1 MCSLLQSTRNTRAL
15 PTGTLR
21 YIRSDAPVRL
31 TEKEIKWLLEHQI
44 TTIVDL
50 RSDEERRR
58 KPCSLEKKDGFRY
71 VPLPVTG
78 GDAVPTSREH
88 LYILYRQM
96 VDGQMKRILDTILN
110 AKTNVMY
117 FCTAGKDRTGVV
129 SALLL
134 KRLGFSDQVVI
145 DDYMESKDNL
155 MDLLTAY
162 ASAHPEVDMEVLVP
176 HRENMKQLLKGL
188 SERDAFA
195 QSRGELCMEK
205 AATPFWEEAYRK
217 ADGRAFSVQPNRT
230 LQEFEHLLQKQSNI
244 LEAGCGEGQN
254 VLYLAKQGYRNI
266 DAFDLSEAGIAKL
279 KRLCKMNGV
288 HVNAFVQDLRS
299 YCFPKKYDLILSFA
313 TLCFVEKHEW
323 KRFIRQAKENT
334 NVGGIHIMH
343 LLTDAVPASADI
355 APFAVGLAHDGE
367 LKELYDDWEILQ
379 FQSYVFEDE
388 HPNVPKH
395 LHAVN
400 KIVARRVWE

>member
-1 MCSLLQSTRNTRAL
+1 MRSLLQSTRNTRAL
-15 PTGTLR
+15 PTDTLR

-31 TEKEIKWLLEHQI
+31 TEKEIEWLLNHQI

-58 KPCSLEKKDGFRY
+58 KPCCLEKRDGFRY
-71 VPLPVTG
+71 VHLPVTG
-78 GDAVPTSREH
+78 GDTIPTSREH
-88 LYILYRQM
+88 LYTLYRQM
-96 VDGQMKRILDTILN
+96 VDGQMERILDTILN
-110 AKTNVMY
+110 AKSNVMY

-134 KRLGFSDQVVI
+134 KRLGFSDQVII

-155 MDLLTAY
+155 MDLFTAY

-176 HRENMKQLLKGL
+176 RRENMKRLLKWL
-188 SERDAFA
+188 SEKTAI
-195 QSRGELCMEK
+195 
-205 AATPFWEEAYRK
+205 PFWEEAYRK
-217 ADGRAFSVQPNRT
+217 VDERAFSVQPNRT
-230 LQEFEHLLQKQSNI
+230 LQEFEHLIQKQSNI

-254 VLYLAKQGYRNI
+254 VLYLAQQGYSHI

-279 KRLCKMNGV
+279 KRLCQMNGV
-288 HVNAFVQDLRS
+288 HVNAFVQDLRT

-343 LLTDAVPASADI
+343 LFTDAVPASADI

-367 LKELYDDWEILQ
+367 LKELYDDWEILR
-379 FQSYVFEDE
+379 FQSYVFEDK

-400 KIVARRVWE
+400 KIVARKK